1 MKKISILA
9 AMLAAAFCT
18 SAFAQT
24 QSGYFLDNYV
34 YGYRLNPA
42 IMSEKAFFGLGVGN
56 IDLTGKSNLGLSDL
70 LYKNPSGD
78 GLVTGLNKSI
88 SAEEFL
94 ANIKDANNLGLNGGV
109 NLISFGARK
118 EHKMSTFEINV
129 RANSAAYLPGDA
141 FKFLKCGTENGG
153 SYDLSSLNAN
163 MNAYLEI
170 ALGRAYENQKS
181 NFTFGF
187 RAKFL
192 LGLAAADIAA
202 TKANLTI
209 NESQASADV
218 LANGRLACSLGS
230 FATDPDGNWTI
241 NFNQDPAAF
250 RPAGYGGAVDLGIRW
265 KPFKLLSIT
274 AGISDLGCMYWNYN
288 SLAKA
293 QGSYAFNGL
302 EEVGPDTDVNAELD
316 QMQKELLSVFN
327 LSPVAGSE
335 SSFAMLPFTANAG
348 ARLRLPILSFISV
361 GGLATYHYDP
371 LAPWYDCRAGVTLT
385 PFSWLSVSANTGKTS
400 YGDVCGAALSFTF
413 LFLNLFVSADAYQGP
428 LGVYAIDGVDIP
440 YFGGVPYPVDSFNYK
455 VNVGLTM
462 QLGKRYKVR

>member
-1 MKKISILA
+1 M
-9 AMLAAAFCT
+9 T
-18 SAFAQT
+18 
-24 QSGYFLDNYV
+24 V
-34 YGYRLNPA
+34 
-42 IMSEKAFFGLGVGN
+42 
-56 IDLTGKSNLGLSDL
+56 
-70 LYKNPSGD
+70 
-78 GLVTGLNKSI
+78 
-88 SAEEFL
+88 
-94 ANIKDANNLGLNGGV
+94 
-109 NLISFGARK
+109 
-118 EHKMSTFEINV
+118 
-129 RANSAAYLPGDA
+129 
-141 FKFLKCGTENGG
+141 
-153 SYDLSSLNAN
+153 
-163 MNAYLEI
+163 
-170 ALGRAYENQKS
+170 
-181 NFTFGF
+181 
-187 RAKFL
+187 
-192 LGLAAADIAA
+192 
-202 TKANLTI
+202 
-209 NESQASADV
+209 
-218 LANGRLACSLGS
+218 
-230 FATDPDGNWTI
+230 

-302 EEVGPDTDVNAELD
+302 EEVGPDTDVNAELEH
-316 QMQKELLSVFN
+316 MQKELLSVFN
-327 LSPVAGSE
+327 FSPIAGSE
-335 SSFAMLPFTANAG
+335 SNFAMLPFTANAG

-371 LAPWYDCRAGVTLT
+371 LAPWYDYRAGVTLT